1 MHYLIATDQGVQI
14 MTKEGQLDFTWALDQ
29 LGLEERKLAPASL
42 NDVVPN
48 VVLFCDENAQYDQE
62 GFSFRIASDEDKFS
76 MRIFGP
82 FIVTALNNAATDF
95 YGLSDEQLGI
105 LQMKLTIQ
113 PFEEFKG

>member
-14 MTKEGQLDFTWALDQ
+14 MSKEGQLDFTWALDQ

-62 GFSFRIASDEDKFS
+62 GFSFCIASDEDKFS